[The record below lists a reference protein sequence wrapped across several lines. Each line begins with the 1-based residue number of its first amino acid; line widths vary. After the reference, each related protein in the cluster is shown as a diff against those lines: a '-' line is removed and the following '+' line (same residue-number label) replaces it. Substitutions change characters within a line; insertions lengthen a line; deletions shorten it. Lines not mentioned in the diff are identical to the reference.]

1 MDTFS
6 EHTFTSQDGLSLYY
20 RTYGPRR
27 SHHLPVLC
35 LPGLTRNA
43 NDFHDLAER
52 LGGSRQVISLDYR
65 GRGRSA
71 YDPNPK
77 NYQPRT
83 YLEDIRHLLAI
94 VGVHRVIVVGTSMG
108 GLLAMGL
115 GVIIPSTL
123 AGVILNDIGP
133 ELGNGIYRIFA
144 YAGIDRPIQDWDS
157 AANEFRHIFKNTVFQ
172 TDDDMNSAIRATWR
186 EGSDGMLHVNWD
198 IRIVDPL
205 NKRQSLPDLW
215 KLFRSLRRL
224 PVLALRGEI
233 SEILNPET
241 FRRMAAEHDGLTQ
254 VDVKR
259 TGHAP
264 SLNEPESVKA
274 INDFLE
280 YF

>member
-1 MDTFS
+1 MNTFS
-6 EHTFTSQDGLSLYY
+6 EHTFTSYDGLSLYY
-20 RTYGPRR
+20 RTYGPQR

-43 NDFHDLAER
+43 DDFHDLGER
-52 LGGSRQVISLDYR
+52 LGRSRQVITLDYR

-71 YDPNPK
+71 YDPVPK

-83 YLEDIRHLLAI
+83 YLEDVRHLLTI

-115 GVIIPSTL
+115 GVIIPTSL

-133 ELGNGIYRIFA
+133 NFGRGIHRIFA
-144 YAGIDRPIQDWDS
+144 YAGIDRPMPDWES
-157 AANEFRHIFKNTVFQ
+157 AASEFRRVFKNTVFQ

-186 EGSDGMLHVNWD
+186 EGNDGMLHVNWD
-198 IRIVDPL
+198 IRIVEPL
-205 NKRQSLPDLW
+205 SKRQPLPDLW

-241 FRRMAAEHDGLTQ
+241 LHRMAAEHDGLTH
-254 VDVKR
+254 VEVKR

-274 INDFLE
+274 INAFLE